1 MNEHSSPTPA
11 QLGLFL
17 AVALFW
23 GLNWQVVK
31 ASMPEI
37 PPFWLRGA
45 STFLGGLGLLLMA
58 RIKGRSIRPAQGEM
72 RILCWLS
79 LWNITLWGAFSAYGV
94 LFLPSGRAALL
105 AFTMPV
111 WSVLLSVC
119 WLRERLSRR
128 RLMGLILGS
137 LGVFA
142 LMAGRFSV
150 NGIGSAL
157 MLAAAVSW
165 ALGVVSIKRFPVVMP
180 PYVFVG
186 WMMSLGSL
194 PLLFAAL
201 LFEGVSW
208 PNPGTG
214 PMLGFF
220 YMTFIS
226 GMLCSWAWNYL
237 VLKLP
242 VAVSSLSSLLTPLIG
257 VTGGML
263 ILGETPGIPELLGAA
278 FILGAVAFVALP
290 GSGKSRSK

>member
-1 MNEHSSPTPA
+1 MNEHSSPTPFHFC
-11 QLGLFL
+11 LFL
-17 AVALFW
+17 AVAILW

-31 ASMPEI
+31 SAMPAI

-58 RIKGRSIRPAQGEM
+58 RMKGRSIRPAQGEIK
-72 RILCWLS
+72 ILCWLS

-94 LFLPSGRAALL
+94 LLLPSGRAALL

-119 WLRERLSRR
+119 WLHETLGRR
-128 RLMGLILGS
+128 RLVGLILGS

-142 LMAGRFSV
+142 LMASRFSLD
-150 NGIGSAL
+150 GALAGSAL
-157 MLAAAVSW
+157 MLGAAVSW
-165 ALGVVSIKRFPVVMP
+165 AVGVVSIKRFPVVMP

-186 WMMSLGSL
+186 WMMTLGSL
-194 PLLFAAL
+194 PLMLAAF

-208 PNPGTG
+208 PHPGAS
-214 PMLGFF
+214 PMLGFL

-242 VAVSSLSSLLTPLIG
+242 VAVSSLSSLLTPLVG
-257 VTGGML
+257 VAGGML
-263 ILGETPGIPELLGAA
+263 ILGEKPGFPEFLGAA
-278 FILGAVAFVALP
+278 FILGAVLFVT
-290 GSGKSRSK
+290 SRSADS